1 MASTIDEIT
10 MNYEDE
16 NGVLRVKEIE
26 KQVLSKGAYS
36 TIMFKYQ
43 DFVDANQDYGPEKFS
58 IRRYRKL
65 GGVFRQDSKFNI
77 SSVKQANLIIET
89 LSRWVDESKE
99 EEES

>member
-1 MASTIDEIT
+1 MAATIDEIT

-16 NGVLRVKEIE
+16 NGILRVKELE

-89 LSRWVDESKE
+89 LTRWVAESEAKE
-99 EEES
+99 